1 MDIHFKKSKVK
12 ADVKPNNYDIN
23 FGVQKVKV
31 VGTLQTKTAIPSR
44 QEQTIQADDGYDAL
58 SKVVVEPIPKNY
70 GLITY
75 NGGVIKV
82 S

>member
-1 MDIHFKKSKVK
+1 MDINFKKSKVK

-23 FGVQKVKV
+23 FGIQKVKV
-31 VGTLQTKTAIPSR
+31 VGNLQSKTAIPSR

-75 NGGVIKV
+75 NGGVLTV

>member
-1 MDIHFKKSKVK
+1 MDIKFKKSKVK
-12 ADVKPNNYDIN
+12 ADVNPKGYGIN

-31 VGTLQTKTAIPSR
+31 VGKLQSKSAIPSR
-44 QEQTIQADDGYDAL
+44 QEQVIQADDGYDAL

>member
-1 MDIHFKKSKVK
+1 MDIHFTKSKVK
-12 ADVKPNNYDIN
+12 ADVKPKNYDIN

-31 VGTLQTKTAIPSR
+31 VGKLQTKTAIPSR
-44 QEQTIQADDGYDAL
+44 QEQIIQADDGYDAL
-58 SKVVVEPIPKNY
+58 NKVVVEPIPKNY

>member
-1 MDIHFKKSKVK
+1 MDINFKKSKVK
-12 ADVKPNNYDIN
+12 ADVNPKGYDIN

-31 VGTLQTKTAIPSR
+31 VGKLQSKSAIPSR
-44 QEQTIQADDGYDAL
+44 EEQIIQADDGYDAL

>member
-12 ADVKPNNYDIN
+12 ADVKPKNYDIN
-23 FGVQKVKV
+23 FGIQKIKV
-31 VGTLQTKTAIPSR
+31 VGKLQTKTAIPSR
-44 QEQTIQADDGYDAL
+44 QEQIIQADDGYDAL

>member
-1 MDIHFKKSKVK
+1 MDIHFKKSKIK
-12 ADVKPNNYDIN
+12 ADVKPKNYDIN

-31 VGTLQTKTAIPSR
+31 VGKLQSKTAIPSR
-44 QEQTIQADDGYDAL
+44 QEQIIQADDGYDAL
-58 SKVVVEPIPKNY
+58 GKVVVEPIPKNY

>member
-1 MDIHFKKSKVK
+1 MDIHFKKSKVQ
-12 ADVKPNNYDIN
+12 ADVKPKNYDIN

-31 VGTLQTKTAIPSR
+31 VGKLQTKTAIPSR
-44 QEQTIQADDGYDAL
+44 QEQIIQADDGYDAL
-58 SKVVVEPIPKNY
+58 NKVVVEPIPKNY

>member
-1 MDIHFKKSKVK
+1 MDIKFKKSKVK
-12 ADVKPNNYDIN
+12 ADVKPNNYEIN

>member
-12 ADVKPNNYDIN
+12 ADVKPKNYDIN
-23 FGVQKVKV
+23 FGIQKVKV
-31 VGTLQTKTAIPSR
+31 VGKLQSKTAVPSR
-44 QEQTIQADDGYDAL
+44 EEQVIRADDGYDAL

-75 NGGVIKV
+75 NGGVLTV